1 MDERTKTIL
10 MVAILIIFFIAL
22 GFECLW
28 IRKRRKERLKNLRE
42 GVGKDD
48 AHNAIVTTRNLIR
61 VFSERGVNTA
71 KAESILIMASHHLED
86 RDFPGAKR
94 YADMARK
101 ALMEAK
107 KEHDVAAEQ
116 REGEDE
122 VKVPS
127 AGGETQRPISSVLK
141 DYEINPPED
150 DDPAAMT
157 YTGTKLLTEKFPPNY
172 LEARFT
178 MTSAREM
185 ISDAEGRGEDM
196 SLARHFLKKAEGHFD
211 AGRLTDS
218 LSFAAKAK
226 KAVEGAEILVKQ
238 SEMDEITAMFDSSML
253 KMVRVLEVDNEVDKK
268 VGEEG
273 DKKEADV
280 GEEGMSGGKSDEEVG
295 TTEVCPKCG
304 HPVEPG
310 DRFCPYCG
318 EMLEVIRY
326 CPQCG
331 FEVKRGDRFC
341 RNCGAKL

>member
-1 MDERTKTIL
+1 MDGKTKTIL
-10 MVAILIIFFIAL
+10 MVAMLIIFFIAL
-22 GFECLW
+22 GFEYLW
-28 IRKRRKERLKNLRE
+28 MRKRKKERLSRLRE

-48 AHNAIVTTRNLIR
+48 AHNAITTTRNLIR

-71 KAESILIMASHHLED
+71 KAESILIMASQHLKD

-94 YADMARK
+94 YADMARR

-107 KEHDVAAEQ
+107 KEHDEAAEHKQ
-116 REGEDE
+116 EENE
-122 VKVPS
+122 VELRN
-127 AGGETQRPISSVLK
+127 AGGEKEKPLPSLST
-141 DYEINPPED
+141 DYEINAPEED
-150 DDPAAMT
+150 DSAAMT

-178 MTSAREM
+178 MTSAKEM
-185 ISDAEGRGEDM
+185 ISDAEERGEDM
-196 SLARHFLKKAEGHFD
+196 SLAHHFLKKAKAHFD
-211 AGRLTDS
+211 AGRLTQS

-226 KAVEGAEILVKQ
+226 KAVEGGEILVKQ
-238 SEMDEITAMFDSSML
+238 SEMDEITAIFDDSML
-253 KMVRVLEVDNEVDKK
+253 KMVRVLEVDKEV
-268 VGEEG
+268 EEEEQ
-273 DKKEADV
+273 KREADG
-280 GEEGMSGGKSDEEVG
+280 GEEGMTREEKDEDEVE
-295 TTEVCPKCG
+295 EVCPKCG
-304 HPVEPG
+304 HRVEPG